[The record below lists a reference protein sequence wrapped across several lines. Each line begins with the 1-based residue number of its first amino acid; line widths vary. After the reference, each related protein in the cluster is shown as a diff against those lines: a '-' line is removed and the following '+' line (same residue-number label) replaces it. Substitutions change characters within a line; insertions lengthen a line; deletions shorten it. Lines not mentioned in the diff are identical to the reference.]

1 MKAGVLYAPHDFR
14 VEDRPMPSAGDGDVL
29 IQVQYNGLCGTD
41 ATEYTKGPM
50 MVPLTTPHPN
60 SKHVGPTILG
70 HEFVGTVVEAG
81 AGSRLAVGQRVAC
94 GAGIS
99 CGSCKWCAAG
109 RTNLC
114 EKYYTLGLNTHG
126 GLAEF
131 VAAPDRICIEVP
143 EGLDMANAALAQ
155 PFAVGLH
162 AVDRADLHGG
172 ETVVVLG
179 CGAIG
184 SFVIAAL
191 AVRGFEITAV
201 DIDPARLAVAKSL
214 GATTTHVI
222 TREMG
227 DEDVAELLGAP
238 ADCVIETSGVPGA
251 VQRAIRLVTR
261 GGKVVIVGLN
271 KSPDSLLLADV
282 VLREISLASSVAHVC
297 DRNLGESLQSLA
309 QRPLA
314 EILPVKVIDIEHV
327 EAEGLQRIADGSAGG
342 KLLVGF
348 GS

>member
-1 MKAGVLYAPHDFR
+1 MKAGVLHAPHDFR
-14 VEDRPMPSAGDGDVL
+14 VEDRPVPTAGEGEVL
-29 IQVQYNGLCGTD
+29 IQVRYNGLCGTD
-41 ATEYTKGPM
+41 ATEFTKGPM
-50 MVPLTTPHPN
+50 MVPLSTQHPN

-81 AGSRLAVGQRVAC
+81 AGSGLSVGQRVAC

-99 CGSCKWCAAG
+99 CGECKWCAAG

-114 EKYYTLGLNTHG
+114 ERYYTLGLNTHG

-131 VAAPDRICIEVP
+131 VAAPDRICVEIP
-143 EGLDMANAALAQ
+143 ESLDMVNAALAQ

-162 AVDRADLHGG
+162 AVDRAELRGG
-172 ETVVVLG
+172 ESVVVLG

-191 AVRGFEITAV
+191 AVRGFDITAV
-201 DIDPARLAVAKSL
+201 DIDSSRLAVATSL
-214 GATTTHVI
+214 GASTTHLI
-222 TREMG
+222 SRDMT
-227 DEDVAELLGAP
+227 DENVAELLGMQ

-251 VQRAIRLVTR
+251 VQRAIRLVVR

-297 DRNLGESLQSLA
+297 DRNLGESLRSLS

-314 EILPVKVIDIEHV
+314 DILPVKIIDIEHA
-327 EAEGLQRIADGSAGG
+327 ESEGLQRIADGSAGG

>member
-14 VEDRPMPSAGDGDVL
+14 VEDRPMPTAGEGDVL
-29 IQVQYNGLCGTD
+29 IQVSYNGLCGTD
-41 ATEYTKGPM
+41 ATEFTKGPM

-81 AGSRLAVGQRVAC
+81 TGSRLAVGQQVAC

-99 CGSCKWCAAG
+99 CGTCKWCSAG

-131 VAAPDRICIEVP
+131 VAAPDRICVEIP
-143 EGLDMANAALAQ
+143 DNLDLVNAALAQ

-162 AVDRADLHGG
+162 AVDRAELRGE
-172 ETVVVLG
+172 ETVLVLG

-191 AVRGFEITAV
+191 AVRGFHITAV
-201 DIDPARLAVAKSL
+201 DIDASRLAVATSL
-214 GATTTHVI
+214 GATATHLI
-222 TREMG
+222 TREMA
-227 DEDVAELLGAP
+227 DEDVAEMLGAP

-251 VQRAIRLVTR
+251 VQRAIRLVAR

-297 DRNLGESLQSLA
+297 DRNLGESLSSLS

-314 EILPVKVIDIEHV
+314 DILPVKIIGLDNV

-348 GS
+348 DS

>member
-14 VEDRPMPSAGDGDVL
+14 VEERPMPSVGDGDVL

-41 ATEYTKGPM
+41 ATEFTKGPM

-60 SKHVGPTILG
+60 SLHVGPTILG
-70 HEFVGTVVEAG
+70 HEFVGTVVEAS
-81 AGSRLAVGQRVAC
+81 AGSRLTVGQRVAC

-131 VAAPDRICIEVP
+131 VAAPSRICVEIP
-143 EGLDMANAALAQ
+143 ESLDMVNAALAQ

-162 AVDRADLHGG
+162 AVDRAELRGG

-191 AVRGFEITAV
+191 AVRGFHVTAV
-201 DIDPARLAVAKSL
+201 DIDPSRLAVATSL
-214 GATTTHVI
+214 GAASTQLIARDMT
-222 TREMG
+222 
-227 DEDVAELLGAP
+227 DDDVVAILGAP
-238 ADCVIETSGVPGA
+238 SDCVIETSGVPGA

-261 GGKVVIVGLN
+261 GGKVVLVGLN
-271 KSPDSLLLADV
+271 KNPDSLLLADV
-282 VLREISLASSVAHVC
+282 VLREIALASSVAHVC
-297 DRNLGESLQSLA
+297 DRNLSESLDSLA
-309 QRPLA
+309 KQPLA
-314 EILPVKVIDIEHV
+314 EILPVKIIGID
-327 EAEGLQRIADGSAGG
+327 EAGSEGLERIADGTAGG

-348 GS
+348 GG

>member
-14 VEDRPMPSAGDGDVL
+14 VEDRPMPRLGDGDVM
-29 IQVQYNGLCGTD
+29 IQVEYNGLCGTD
-41 ATEYTKGPM
+41 ATEFTKGPM

-81 AGSRLAVGQRVAC
+81 VGSRLAVGQRVAC

-114 EKYYTLGLNTHG
+114 ERYYTLGLNTHG

-131 VAAPDRICIEVP
+131 VAAPDRICVEIPGE
-143 EGLDMANAALAQ
+143 LDMVNAALAQ

-162 AVDRADLHGG
+162 AVDRAELRGG

-191 AVRGFEITAV
+191 AARGFEITAV
-201 DIDPARLAVAKSL
+201 DIDPSRLAVATSL
-214 GATTTHVI
+214 GATTTHLI
-222 TREMG
+222 NRDMS
-227 DEDVAELLGAP
+227 DENVAELLGTP

-251 VQRAIRLVTR
+251 VQRAIRLVVR

-282 VLREISLASSVAHVC
+282 VLREISLTSSVAHVC
-297 DRNLGESLQSLA
+297 DRNLGESLQSLT

-314 EILPVKVIDIEHV
+314 DILPVKIIGIED
-327 EAEGLQRIADGSAGG
+327 AESQGLQRIADGSAGG

-348 GS
+348 ES